1 MLVLFAGGL
10 QKIAGAIKNWGKWSE
25 IVAVRFTAI
34 TSFEIK
40 LDKILS
46 IKVLELLLILVG
58 SKIYGKNIF
67 DDKESKNS
75 FMGFFF
81 FFHSLFF
88 QELVKIIFVK
98 LLLVHR

>member
-10 QKIAGAIKNWGKWSE
+10 KKISGAIKNWGKWSE
-25 IVAVRFTAI
+25 IVAVRFPAI

-40 LDKILS
+40 LEKILS

-75 FMGFFF
+75 LVGLCFSYSNKLMLKSPRRKTVFFP
-81 FFHSLFF
+81 
-88 QELVKIIFVK
+88 
-98 LLLVHR
+98 